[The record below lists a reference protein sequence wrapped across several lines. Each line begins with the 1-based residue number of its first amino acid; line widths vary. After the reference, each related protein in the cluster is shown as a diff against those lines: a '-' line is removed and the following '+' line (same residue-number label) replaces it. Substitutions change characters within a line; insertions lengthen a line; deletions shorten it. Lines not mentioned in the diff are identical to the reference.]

1 MTPGSRAARLALG
14 CALAL
19 CGEVVPG
26 GRVAQAAHEWRAAW
40 AAPYSLGLIEEQAAG
55 PRETLRSVL
64 ALARPF
70 GVAGLTFQRVFVRE
84 PRFGWEAHAGL
95 LDTASGYREWHVG
108 CGKTVSCCASLDL
121 LVGVRLFSAGI
132 PPDASHLCG
141 AATLIGRFR
150 PRGMSAVVLEGG
162 IVDLATSDAPGAP
175 AAILVSR
182 ASLQAGRC
190 RLLIDRSVSP
200 GAGAET
206 ALALVACTDGVRVC
220 QALRCATGEGS
231 LAVGIRCSTVEVS
244 LAQRWHPQL
253 GWTPEISLRW
263 LRPVASTPRPRA
275 DADAVQPRTDA
286 STPRE
291 RATQDRAAPGAEQ

>member
-1 MTPGSRAARLALG
+1 MTPGSRAARLAWG

-19 CGEVVPG
+19 CGEAFLG
-26 GRVAQAAHEWRAAW
+26 GRVAHAAHEWRAAW
-40 AAPYSLGLIEEQAAG
+40 AAPYSLGLIEERAAG
-55 PRETLRSVL
+55 PREIARSVL

-70 GVAGLTFQRVFVRE
+70 GVAGLTFQRVCVRE

-95 LDTASGYREWHVG
+95 LTTTSGYREWHVG
-108 CGKTVSCCASLDL
+108 CGKTLACSASLDL
-121 LVGVRLFSAGI
+121 LAGVRLFSAGI
-132 PPDASHLCG
+132 PPDACHLCG
-141 AATLIGRFR
+141 AATLLGRFR

-162 IVDLATSDAPGAP
+162 IVDLATSRAPGAP

-206 ALALVACTDGVRVC
+206 ALALVACTDRIRVC

-231 LAVGIRCSTVEVS
+231 LAVGIRCSTLEVS

-263 LRPVASTPRPRA
+263 LRPE
-275 DADAVQPRTDA
+275 A

-291 RATQDRAAPGAEQ
+291 QAKPDRDAPRAKQ